1 VASKIL
7 VVEDHEDS
15 RELLTFQLRHLKY
28 DVIEATNGYEAI
40 ERAVR
45 DGPDLIIMDLGLPG
59 MNGIETSA
67 KLKENPKTA
76 SIPIIAH
83 TAWDEHEFKK
93 KALEAG
99 IVEYMSKPT
108 DPRTLRRVLEKFLQ
122 TRP

>member
-1 VASKIL
+1 MAGKIL

-40 ERAVR
+40 DSAVR

-67 KLKENPKTA
+67 KLKENPQTA
-76 SIPIIAH
+76 FIPIIAH
-83 TAWDEHEFKK
+83 TAWDEHEYKK

-99 IVEYMSKPT
+99 MVEYLSKPT
-108 DPRTLRRVLEKFLQ
+108 DPRTLRRILEKFLQ

>member
-1 VASKIL
+1 MVGKIL

-15 RELLTFQLRHLKY
+15 REILAFMLRRLNY
-28 DVIEATNGYEAI
+28 EVIEVTNGQEAI
-40 ERAVR
+40 NRAMS

-67 KLKENPKTA
+67 ELKKNPQTA

-83 TAWDEHEFKK
+83 TAWDEHEYKK

-99 IVEYMSKPT
+99 IVEYLSKPT
-108 DPRTLRRVLEKFLQ
+108 DPRTLRRVLEKVLQ
-122 TRP
+122 GTP

>member
-1 VASKIL
+1 MASKIL
-7 VVEDHEDS
+7 VVEDHPDS
-15 RELLTFQLRHLKY
+15 RDILVFMLRRLNY
-28 DVIEATNGYEAI
+28 EVIEVTNGQEAI
-40 ERAVR
+40 DRATS

-67 KLKENPKTA
+67 KLKENPQTA
-76 SIPIIAH
+76 FIPIIAH
-83 TAWDEHEFKK
+83 TAWDEHEYKK

-108 DPRTLRRVLEKFLQ
+108 DPRTLKRVLEKVLQ

>member
-1 VASKIL
+1 MPAKIL

-15 RELLTFQLRHLKY
+15 REILTFQLRQMKY
-28 DVIEATNGYEAI
+28 DVIEVTNGLEAI
-40 ERAVR
+40 DRALS
-45 DGPDLIIMDLGLPG
+45 DSPDLIIMDLGLPG

-67 KLKENPKTA
+67 RLKAHPQTT

-122 TRP
+122 GKS